1 MQVKPSVTTTIL
13 WVGLLLPS
21 QGWAQDSQAAS
32 QGELVIPESYVTRMR
47 LEGPVLEVTLNEAI
61 RLALVNNLEIAIEN
75 YNEDLNREQIIKTR
89 GFYDPTYSLSVGWSS
104 SESPTTSSL

>member
-1 MQVKPSVTTTIL
+1 MQVKPSVTTIIL

-32 QGELVIPESYVTRMR
+32 QGDLVIPESYVTRMR

-61 RLALVNNLEIAIEN
+61 RLSI
-75 YNEDLNREQIIKTR
+75 
-89 GFYDPTYSLSVGWSS
+89 P
-104 SESPTTSSL
+104 